1 MTETRLVK
9 HFWFF
14 CNSCIAVRKTYKGA
28 NLREGL
34 NCPKCG
40 LNARHR
46 SVLLVIQLLLLKK
59 KVRGKFQI
67 VGVSDGASMQG
78 AFTRKF
84 PSKYLNFEYHTEP
97 RLDVSDVPVSFES
110 IAQIVTCS
118 EVLEHVEPPVALA
131 FKGLNLLLMK
141 GGYLVLSVPH
151 NIKGV
156 AHVEHFPNL
165 VDSKIESKSGKPV
178 LSGKSLSGEY
188 LEFENLVFHGGA
200 GSTLEY
206 RVFSEDSLRDHLTK
220 AGFVKIRPCKNYRF
234 FGIVWQ
240 PWSRV
245 WVAQKPK

>member
-14 CNSCIAVRKTYKGA
+14 CNSCIAVRKTYKGSD
-28 NLREGL
+28 LRESL
-34 NCPKCG
+34 KCPQCG

-46 SVLLVIQLLLLKK
+46 SVLLAIQLLLLKK

-67 VGVSDGASMQG
+67 VGVSDGAEISG

-84 PSKYLNFEYHTEP
+84 CSKYLNFEYHTEP
-97 RLDVSDVPVSFES
+97 RLDISDVPVSFES

-118 EVLEHVEPPVALA
+118 EVLEHVEPPVAPA
-131 FKGLNLLLMK
+131 FKGLNLLLMQ

-151 NIKGV
+151 AIKGV
-156 AHVEHFPNL
+156 AHVEHFSNL

-188 LEFENLVFHGGA
+188 LEFFNLVFHGGA

-220 AGFVKIRPCKNYRF
+220 AGFVKIRPVRNYRF
-234 FGIVWQ
+234 FGIVWP